1 MTTNFPAVAN
11 VGSDLQAA
19 LGQSKVKETAQGGMQ
34 HMRFGAYTGEWSY
47 GKEGLDI
54 TDEEIIVNT
63 QSLQHGWVQWCN
75 QKPTERM
82 VSFVEDLPIPM
93 EDVKD
98 KKGVVCQAQEARGFQ
113 AMLPEDDGT
122 HTLVSFV
129 NNSFGARKGVD
140 VLMNAIRVKAGTT
153 ADFLYPKVR
162 LTEDGNSY
170 ENPNKKG
177 ETIFN
182 PMFEIVS
189 WHNMAGDVEGE
200 AATQVED
207 QSDPEPEV
215 KEEEAPKTN
224 KRRRRKAS

>member
-34 HMRFGAYTGEWSY
+34 HMRFGAFTGEWAY

-54 TDEEIIVNT
+54 TDEEIIINT
-63 QSLQHGWVQWCN
+63 QSLQHGWVQWCD
-75 QKPTERM
+75 QKPTELM
-82 VSFVEDLPIPM
+82 VSFVTELPMPM
-93 EDVKD
+93 DDVKD
-98 KKGVVCQAQEARGFQ
+98 KKGKVQQAKEARGFQ
-113 AMLPEDDGT
+113 AMLPEEDGT
-122 HTLVSFV
+122 NTLVSFV
-129 NNSFGARKGVD
+129 NNSFGALKGVD

-162 LTEDGNSY
+162 LTEDGKSY
-170 ENPNKKG
+170 DNPNKPG

-182 PMFEIVS
+182 PHFEIVS

-200 AATQVED
+200 VSLPLEGQHE
-207 QSDPEPEV
+207 PEPEA
-215 KEEEAPKTN
+215 EAEEAPKTN